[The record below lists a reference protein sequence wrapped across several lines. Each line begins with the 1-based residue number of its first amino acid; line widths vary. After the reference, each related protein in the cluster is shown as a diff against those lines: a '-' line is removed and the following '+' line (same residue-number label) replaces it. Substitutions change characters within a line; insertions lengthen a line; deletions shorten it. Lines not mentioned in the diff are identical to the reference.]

1 MKTKFHTDP
10 NKDLLIKAGA
20 GLVLVW
26 LGNKLLKNL
35 KKDQTESKI
44 ETDPTVGQAQGL
56 RQAMNPSGNEWM
68 RKMDGTNKE
77 AIFAIAKDI
86 TDIEAVRASYRK
98 LYTNLKIMNSA
109 ASLYEDLQGELSAS
123 DYQKFLSLATKG
135 KAGSHNYAP
144 KREDIP
150 VNNWVIT
157 KAQTNIRKTPV
168 KESKYLP
175 GNNILKLVELGKLL
189 GITTGKFVFDES
201 NDVVFVEFW
210 TFNPKKEKKIYYV
223 AKSQV
228 ELISNDEKKKREIK
242 EKIPLEVLQGIDND
256 SSPQEEVISIEKIE
270 IYNEHFK
277 HIATAPKGM
286 IIGFPI
292 MTMDTG
298 KGMYIK
304 VTTVQ
309 GLIRWVKAEKAVIK
323 NRNL

>member
-35 KKDQTESKI
+35 KKDQTESQV
-44 ETDPTVGQAQGL
+44 ESDPTVGQAQSL

-77 AIFAIAKDI
+77 AIFTIAKEID
-86 TDIEAVRASYRK
+86 DIETVRKNYK
-98 LYTNLKIMNSA
+98 NLFN
-109 ASLYEDLQGELSAS
+109 ASLYEDLQGELSAQ

-144 KREDIP
+144 KRDDIP
-150 VNNWVIT
+150 ANNWVIT
-157 KAQTNIRKTPV
+157 KAQTNIRKTPI

-175 GNNILKLVELGKLL
+175 GNNIVKLVELGKLL
-189 GITTGKFVFDES
+189 GITTGKFVYDES

-210 TFNPKKEKKIYYV
+210 TYNPKKEKKVFYI
-223 AKSQV
+223 AKSQI
-228 ELISNDEKKKREIK
+228 EIISNDEKKKREAK
-242 EKIPLEVLQGIDND
+242 EKIPLEILQGIDND
-256 SSPQEEVISIEKIE
+256 SSPQQEVISIDKIE
-270 IYNEHFK
+270 IYNENFK

-309 GLIRWVKAEKAVIK
+309 GLLRWVKAEKAVIK
-323 NRNL
+323 NRNF

>member
-1 MKTKFHTDP
+1 MKAKFHTDP
-10 NKDLLIKAGA
+10 NKDLLIKAGV
-20 GLVLVW
+20 GVVLVW
-26 LGNKLLKNL
+26 LGNKLRINL
-35 KKDQTESKI
+35 KKENEQSKI
-44 ETDPTVGQAQGL
+44 TENPEVAQAQGL
-56 RQAMNPSGNEWM
+56 RQAINPSGYEWL
-68 RKMDGTNKE
+68 RKTDGTKE
-77 AIFAIAKDI
+77 EEVFAIAKEI
-86 TDIEAVRASYRK
+86 TDIKAVVASYKSQYSDAKK
-98 LYTNLKIMNSA
+98 LIQ
-109 ASLYEDLQGELSAS
+109 ASLYDDLQAELSAT

-135 KAGSHNYAP
+135 KAGSHNYAS

-150 VNNWVIT
+150 INNWVIT

-175 GNNILKLVELGKLL
+175 GNNILKLVELGKLV

-210 TFNPKKEKKIYYV
+210 TFNPKKEKKTYYV

-228 ELISNDEKKKREIK
+228 ELISNDEKKKREAK
-242 EKIPLEVLQGIDND
+242 EKIPLEVLQGIDNS
-256 SSPQEEVISIEKIE
+256 SSPQEEVISIEEIE

-277 HIATAPKGM
+277 HIATAPKGL

-323 NRNL
+323 NRNF

>member
-26 LGNKLLKNL
+26 LGNKILINLNKKNE
-35 KKDQTESKI
+35 QSKI
-44 ETDPTVGQAQGL
+44 TDKPEVAQAQGL
-56 RQAMNPSGNEWM
+56 RQAMNPSGNEWL

-77 AIFAIAKDI
+77 AIFSIAKEI
-86 TDIEAVRASYRK
+86 TDIKTVADSYESQYSEAKK
-98 LYTNLKIMNSA
+98 LSKANL
-109 ASLYEDLQGELSAS
+109 YDDLQGELSAQ

-144 KREDIP
+144 KRDDIP
-150 VNNWVIT
+150 ANNWVIT
-157 KAQTNIRKTPV
+157 KAQTNIRKTPI

-175 GNNILKLVELGKLL
+175 GNNIVKLVELGKLL

-210 TFNPKKEKKIYYV
+210 TYNQKKEKKVFYV
-223 AKSQV
+223 AKSQI
-228 ELISNDEKKKREIK
+228 EIISNDEKKKREAK
-242 EKIPLEVLQGIDND
+242 EKIPLEILQGIDSD
-256 SSPQEEVISIEKIE
+256 SSPQQEVISIETIE
-270 IYNEHFK
+270 IYNENFN

-292 MTMDTG
+292 MTLDTG
-298 KGMYIK
+298 KGTYIK

-309 GLIRWVKAEKAVIK
+309 GLLRWVKAEKAVIK

>member
-35 KKDQTESKI
+35 KKDNTESKV
-44 ETDPTVGQAQGL
+44 ENDPSVGQAQSL

-77 AIFAIAKDI
+77 AIFTIAKDI
-86 TDIEAVRASYRK
+86 DDIEAVRKAYK
-98 LYTNLKIMNSA
+98 NLFNT
-109 ASLYEDLQGELSAS
+109 SLYEDLQGELSAT

-144 KREDIP
+144 KRADIP

-157 KAQTNIRKTPV
+157 KAQTNVRKTPV
-168 KESKYLP
+168 KESKYFP
-175 GNNILKLVELGKLL
+175 SNNILKLVELGKLI

-210 TFNPKKEKKIYYV
+210 TYNPKKEKKTYYV

-228 ELISNDEKKKREIK
+228 ELITNDEKKKREAK
-242 EKIPLEVLQGIDND
+242 TKIPLEVLQGIDN
-256 SSPQEEVISIEKIE
+256 SYNPQEEVISTQEIE
-270 IYNEHFK
+270 IYNEAFK
-277 HIATAPKGM
+277 YISTAPKGI

-292 MTMDTG
+292 MTMETG
-298 KGMYIK
+298 KGIYIK

-309 GLIRWVKAEKAVIK
+309 GLTRWVKAEQAVIK

>member
-26 LGNKLLKNL
+26 LGNKLIKNL
-35 KKDQTESKI
+35 KKDSTESRV
-44 ETDPTVGQAQGL
+44 ENDPSVGQAQSL

-77 AIFAIAKDI
+77 AIFRIASEID
-86 TDIEAVRASYRK
+86 DIEAVRKAYK
-98 LYTNLKIMNSA
+98 NLFNS
-109 ASLYEDLQGELSAS
+109 SLYEDLQGELSAT
-123 DYQKFLSLATKG
+123 DYQKFLSIATKG

-144 KREDIP
+144 KRDDIP
-150 VNNWVIT
+150 QNNWVIT
-157 KAQTNIRKTPV
+157 KAQTNVRKTPV
-168 KESKYLP
+168 KESKYFP
-175 GNNILKLVELGKLL
+175 GNNILKLVELGKVL

-210 TFNPKKEKKIYYV
+210 TYNPKKEKKTYYV

-228 ELISNDEKKKREIK
+228 ELITNDEKKKRETK
-242 EKIPLEVLQGIDND
+242 TKIPLEVLQGIDNN
-256 SSPQEEVISIEKIE
+256 SSPQQEVISIEQIE
-270 IYNEHFK
+270 VYNEDFK
-277 HIATAPKGM
+277 HIATAPKGI

-292 MTMDTG
+292 MTMNTG
-298 KGMYIK
+298 KGIYIK

-309 GLIRWVKAEKAVIK
+309 GLTRWVKAEQAVIK